1 MFYQVTQFIWSQ
13 GFFSS
18 FSLDPGSR
26 HPAYK
31 ETQKSTHDAVK
42 GCQVMSTFRFKITQN
57 TITDNRN
64 ENKYQDKEKEVA

>member
-1 MFYQVTQFIWSQ
+1 MFYQVTRFIWSQ

-18 FSLDPGSR
+18 FSHDPGSR

-31 ETQKSTHDAVK
+31 AHMMLLRAA
-42 GCQVMSTFRFKITQN
+42 MSTSHFKIAQN